1 MGLFGAALESGR
13 LYLSDSI
20 SDVGRV
26 RLYHRALDQL
36 FIAKAD
42 PVLPGIL
49 MKVILLVLAGVLVV
63 DILGSFLL

>member
-1 MGLFGAALESGR
+1 MVGLFGAALESGR

-42 PVLPGIL
+42 PVF
-49 MKVILLVLAGVLVV
+49 AG
-63 DILGSFLL
+63 DPDEGHSSGSCGSAGD